1 MKRTLENCSLI
12 KKMGDRGT
20 SYPEQR
26 DGKCSGYCV
35 SRDNDEP
42 CDVCKNCKLNE
53 YYEEDKIERA
63 NFYNVRQVLL

>member
-26 DGKCSGYCV
+26 DGKCGGYCV

-42 CDVCKNCKLNE
+42 CDICKDCKFNE
-53 YYEEDKIERA
+53 FYE
-63 NFYNVRQVLL
+63 